1 MGSRRLEHE
10 NIEAKADPLNKT
22 ACGPSR
28 SLALFRRNFY
38 TARMNVP
45 AFCRF
50 RIRFI
55 FLITVVVLSAIP
67 MRAADKVIV
76 LKAARLF
83 DGKSKTLAQNGVV
96 IIQGNKIVDAGSNV
110 PAPPDAQVVDLGDAT
125 LSPGFMDGHTHLTLD
140 FSGNYNE
147 RRLKEVDLN
156 VSEQAIIATRYA
168 RATVE
173 AGFTTVRDLGSRF
186 VGSKEFVD
194 VALRNSI
201 NKGMIVGPRMLVAT
215 FGIGATGGHFDPTSG
230 FRDMLFGREPD
241 SSDGIADGPDAIRKA
256 VRFEVKNGAD
266 VIKGAVSGGVLSLA
280 DEVDTP
286 QLTPAEMAALVDESH
301 RLRKKVA
308 VHCHG
313 DQAAREAI
321 EAGVDSI
328 EHGSFMKPETL
339 TRMKN
344 KGVFL
349 TPTLMATE
357 WIMSKLENY
366 PPALQAKAK
375 AAAAARSDMFRNA
388 VRIGVKI
395 SFGTDAAVYPH
406 GQNAKEF
413 KLMVDLGMSAID
425 ALKSATASDAELFG
439 IAQKTGALEKGKLAD
454 IIAMPGDPLADITAT
469 ERVFFVMKEGK
480 IIRNGPIIQ
489 HATKITEPAEVGE
502 PAD

>member
-1 MGSRRLEHE
+1 
-10 NIEAKADPLNKT
+10 
-22 ACGPSR
+22 
-28 SLALFRRNFY
+28 
-38 TARMNVP
+38 MNVLACERWSPLVP
-45 AFCRF
+45 AILAFAF
-50 RIRFI
+50 G
-55 FLITVVVLSAIP
+55 AIP
-67 MRAADKVIV
+67 IRAADNVIA
-76 LKAARLF
+76 LKGARLF
-83 DGKSKTLAQNGVV
+83 DGKSKSLVPNGVV
-96 IIQGNKIVDAGSNV
+96 IVQDDKIVDVGSNLAV
-110 PAPPDAQVVDLGDAT
+110 PGDAQVIDLGDAT
-125 LSPGFMDGHTHLTLD
+125 LAPGFMDAHTHLTLD
-140 FSGNYNE
+140 YCGDYNV
-147 RRLKEVDLN
+147 RRLKELDLN
-156 VSEQAIIATRYA
+156 VSEQAIIATAHA

-186 VGSKEFVD
+186 VGSREFVD

-201 NKGMIVGPRMLVAT
+201 NKGVVVGPRMLVAT
-215 FGIGATGGHFDPTSG
+215 KGIGATGGHFDPTSG
-230 FRDMLFGREPD
+230 FRDFLFGREPD
-241 SSDGIADGPDAIRKA
+241 YTDGIIDSPGDARKA

-266 VIKGAVSGGVLSLA
+266 VIKAAVSGGVLSLA

-286 QLTPAEMAALVDESH
+286 QLTTAEMAAVVDESH

-357 WIMSKLENY
+357 WIMSNLENY
-366 PPALQAKAK
+366 PPALKAKAK

-388 VRIGVKI
+388 VKLGVRI
-395 SFGTDAAVYPH
+395 SFGTDAAIFPH
-406 GQNAKEF
+406 GENAKEF
-413 KLMVDLGMSAID
+413 KLMVDLGMTPID
-425 ALKSATASDAELFG
+425 ALKSATATDAELFG
-439 IAQKTGALEKGKLAD
+439 IAQKTGTLEKGKLAD
-454 IIAMPGDPLADITAT
+454 IIAMPGDPTADITAT

-480 IIRNGPIIQ
+480 IIRNGPIVQ
-489 HATKITEPAEVGE
+489 HAAKTTEPTEVGD

>member
-1 MGSRRLEHE
+1 MKITSRVLV
-10 NIEAKADPLNKT
+10 ILLCFGIT
-22 ACGPSR
+22 AQ
-28 SLALFRRNFY
+28 
-38 TARMNVP
+38 
-45 AFCRF
+45 
-50 RIRFI
+50 
-55 FLITVVVLSAIP
+55 
-67 MRAADKVIV
+67 AADQTMV

-83 DGKSKTLAQNGVV
+83 DGKSNALVQNAVV
-96 IIQGNKIVDAGSNV
+96 IIQGDKIVDAGSNL
-110 PAPPDAQVVDLGDAT
+110 PIPNGAQVVDLGDAT
-125 LSPGFMDGHTHLTLD
+125 LSPGFMDAHTHLTAD

-147 RRLKEVDLN
+147 RRLQEVDWN
-156 VSEQAIIATRYA
+156 VSEQAIRATAFA

-186 VGSKEFVD
+186 VGSREFVD

-201 NKGMIVGPRMLVAT
+201 NKGVIVGPRMLVAT
-215 FGIGATGGHFDPTSG
+215 KGIGATGGHFDPTNA
-230 FRDMLFGREPD
+230 FRDFLFGREPD
-241 SSDGIADGPDAIRKA
+241 YTDGIANGPDEIRKA

-266 VIKGAVSGGVLSLA
+266 VIKAAVSGGVLSLG

-339 TRMKN
+339 AMMKK
-344 KGVFL
+344 KGTFL
-349 TPTLMATE
+349 TPTLMASE
-357 WIMSKLENY
+357 WIMGKLDNY

-388 VRIGVKI
+388 VKIGVKV

-406 GQNAKEF
+406 GQNSKEF
-413 KLMVDLGMSAID
+413 KLMVDLGMAPID
-425 ALKSATASDAELFG
+425 ALKSATSNDAELLG
-439 IAQKTGALEKGKLAD
+439 IREKVGTLEKEKLAD
-454 IIAMPGDPLADITAT
+454 VIAMRGDPTSDITAT
-469 ERVFFVMKEGK
+469 ERVSFVMKEGK
-480 IIRNGPIIQ
+480 ILRNGPPSTQ
-489 HATKITEPAEVGE
+489 SAADAGE
-502 PAD
+502 APSGIPAD